1 METSCGDLTTVE
13 IELNGVRVRG
23 RYRVMGKTVVVYF
36 DEKIKF
42 VDYGMDSPERSPGSR
57 GCGNSI
63 RTERWSCAR
72 WQ

>member
-42 VDYGMDSPERSPGSR
+42 VDYGMDRPETVAKWLLSDLSR
-57 GCGNSI
+57 AKP
-63 RTERWSCAR
+63 RKQRMW
-72 WQ
+72 